1 MCELFA
7 MSASEPHTVRYELD
21 LFAQEGGEKHR
32 NRDGWGI
39 LFAQDRDAFLF
50 REPDP
55 AASSELAKMVVRE
68 DRPCKHLIAHVRR
81 ASAGKPALANTHPF
95 DRVVRGQ
102 RMAFAHNGDLPGI
115 EAREDARALIGER
128 IGDTDSELAFLM
140 LLQRLDAADAST
152 PLDRHDVFARFAAEL
167 RELGSANFLFFD
179 GEHLFVHA
187 DRRKFETED
196 GLTAPREPGLNIRSF
211 EGRHSG
217 QSWKT
222 RGANIENIT
231 APLHLFA
238 SVPLDEEGWEPLA
251 RGCVLALK
259 DGAIL
264 ARTQT

>member
-7 MSASEPHTVRYELD
+7 MSASKPHTVRYELD
-21 LFAQEGGEKHR
+21 LFAREGGEKHR

-68 DRPCKHLIAHVRR
+68 DRPCRHLIAHVRR

-95 DRVVRGQ
+95 DRVVRGS

-115 EAREDARALIGER
+115 EDRADARGLIGQR

-140 LLQRLDAADAST
+140 LLHRLEAAQASSA
-152 PLDRHDVFARFAAEL
+152 LDRHDVFARFAAEL

-187 DRRKFETED
+187 DRRRFETEK
-196 GLTAPREPGLNIRSF
+196 GLTEPREPGLNIRSF
-211 EGRHSG
+211 EGGRVG
-217 QSWKT
+217 QSWET
-222 RGANIENIT
+222 SGASIDSIRG
-231 APLHLFA
+231 PLHLFA
-238 SVPLDEEGWEPLA
+238 SVPLDAEGWEPLA
-251 RGCVLALK
+251 RGSVLVLQ

-264 ARTQT
+264 ARAQS